1 MNFNPDL
8 DYIYNIHSKSPDEK
22 LVEEVTTLYANFND
36 DKNENKT
43 DKILQK
49 TFWMMKQALNKNDEG
64 EVNKCWI

>member
-1 MNFNPDL
+1 LAKKLNFNPDL

-49 TFWMMKQALNKNDEG
+49 TF
-64 EVNKCWI
+64 